1 MVSLRVCCA
10 ALIVIMG
17 QASVGS
23 APGLAQAASPDVA
36 SAIMS
41 DSAPGWVPTETQKQN
56 AIRAAGDFFSKLD
69 AGRYD
74 SAYGMMSD
82 ANRRYMSAEQFAR
95 DNQEFRSRSGP
106 LQQRKF
112 LKITWGKDPAS
123 APVRGIYAAVDVA
136 SKYANV
142 DRHCGY
148 VVLYQKSADDGFE
161 VMRQESN
168 FIDNAMAGKIETQ
181 KSRAELDRMWA
192 QLAVNCPNYS
202 NNLPNKG

>member
-1 MVSLRVCCA
+1 MVILRVCCA
-10 ALIVIMG
+10 ALIVITG
-17 QASVGS
+17 QAPVGS
-23 APGLAQAASPDVA
+23 APALAQAAPPVA
-36 SAIMS
+36 SAIRS
-41 DSAPGWVPTETQKQN
+41 DSAPGWGPTETQTQN
-56 AIRAAGDFFSKLD
+56 ALKAAGDFFSKLD

-74 SAYGMMSD
+74 GAYGMMSD

-136 SKYANV
+136 SQYANV

-168 FIDNAMAGKIETQ
+168 FIDNAMAEKIEKQ

-202 NNLPNKG
+202 NSLPNKG